1 MESSSSQS
9 FDVVVL
15 ARDFPEHCLLC
26 IGVGTCF
33 IVHVFARVFLS
44 KNERFM
50 NVHDDD
56 DDDALD
62 EFDEGEKAYKLR
74 GKSNQNKESLASG
87 RQYVSE
93 EKRFARLRTRYNI
106 VYVFATFGDWIQGA
120 YLYALYREH
129 GFSMSSIG
137 FIFIL
142 GYASSAFLGTI
153 VASMG
158 DKYGH
163 KINCVLYGFAYALV
177 CVVSSRRSD
186 VASLYFAR
194 ALGGICYS
202 LLFSSFEA
210 WAIAE
215 CDRKKIHRRNL
226 ARLFASATFFNA
238 LSAVVAG
245 IIGNAV
251 VDTFSSKNGY
261 YTGSN
266 SRTLPRLQ
274 TADEARVER
283 PLPELRIKT
292 SLFVTEADPNEFA
305 PAFDVAAGAL
315 FLSGCL
321 CASLWVNNRTT
332 TTRHNR
338 REDDD
343 DDDDYDV
350 DDKSLD
356 TSFET
361 SFEEGYDTDAN
372 SNKKQQ
378 EIINHGEFRKIR
390 KKKNDESKLTGRRGG
405 IIESFKIVAT
415 RPELL
420 SLGTMNS
427 LYEAALHVFVFIWTP
442 ALEKRK
448 DADQTVSGFVPHGVV
463 FSLFMT
469 CKMLGSMTYSI
480 MSRRKSSLFL
490 ATNSGSSSSSS
501 ASDSIAQT
509 RQSLRYVFL
518 AAAIS
523 FFWTVIF
530 KESYFVALFAFCAF
544 EFGLGVYWPAMAVL
558 RGELVPNSLRASVTS
573 VFRVPLNVL
582 VVMLLTAAGRAS
594 ERALL
599 LCCASMMTLCF
610 ILSINEG

>member
-1 MESSSSQS
+1 MPSLSSYYRGSRGTTSSEYAMLVKDASAFES
-9 FDVVVL
+9 L
-15 ARDFPEHCLLC
+15 ARDFPEHCLLVVAGGSC
-26 IGVGTCF
+26 VL
-33 IVHVFARVFLS
+33 VHVFSSVLTRQTRKREEEQKNEFLS
-44 KNERFM
+44 PVRGGGGGGGND
-50 NVHDDD
+50 VHRKTMTNTD
-56 DDDALD
+56 L
-62 EFDEGEKAYKLR
+62 
-74 GKSNQNKESLASG
+74 
-87 RQYVSE
+87 VIE

-129 GFSMSSIG
+129 GFTMQSIG
-137 FIFIL
+137 FIFVL

-153 VASMG
+153 VASLG
-158 DKYGH
+158 DRYGH
-163 KINCVLYGFAYALV
+163 KVNCVLYGFAYAFV

-186 VASLYFAR
+186 AFSLYFAR
-194 ALGGICYS
+194 VLGGICYS

-238 LSAVVAG
+238 VSAVVAG

-251 VDTFSSKNGY
+251 VDAFSRKNGY
-261 YTGSN
+261 YTGSQ

-292 SLFVTEADPNEFA
+292 SLFVTEKEPNEFA

-315 FLSGCL
+315 LLCGCL
-321 CASLWVNNRTT
+321 CASLWVNNKTKV
-332 TTRHNR
+332 N
-338 REDDD
+338 REDKENEEVVICD
-343 DDDDYDV
+343 
-350 DDKSLD
+350 
-356 TSFET
+356 ENR
-361 SFEEGYDTDAN
+361 SFEEGYEEEEN
-372 SNKKQQ
+372 
-378 EIINHGEFRKIR
+378 GEDVEEATKTPPQRILRTRTRRKRI
-390 KKKNDESKLTGRRGG
+390 GG
-405 IIESFKIVAT
+405 ILESFKIVAT

-420 SLGTMNS
+420 SLGTTNS

-448 DADQTVSGFVPHGVV
+448 DADQTISGFVPHGVV

-480 MSRRKSSLFL
+480 LSSVQRKRHH
-490 ATNSGSSSSSS
+490 TNVSGCGG
-501 ASDSIAQT
+501 DNNTSIAQT
-509 RQSLRYVFL
+509 RKSLRYVFL

-523 FFWTVIF
+523 FFWTVVF

-599 LCCASMMTLCF
+599 LCCAAMMSVCF
-610 ILSINEG
+610 ILNVNES

>member
-1 MESSSSQS
+1 MPSSSSS
-9 FDVVVL
+9 YENDAMLYVLKETPSTFETL
-15 ARDFPEHCLLC
+15 ARDFPEHCLLVVAGGSC
-26 IGVGTCF
+26 LF
-33 IVHVFARVFLS
+33 VHVFSRVLMNSRSSSGGRKREEHQSSTTKEFLS
-44 KNERFM
+44 P
-50 NVHDDD
+50 V
-56 DDDALD
+56 
-62 EFDEGEKAYKLR
+62 R
-74 GKSNQNKESLASG
+74 GGGSNDLATTI
-87 RQYVSE
+87 E
-93 EKRFARLRTRYNI
+93 EKRFSRLRTRYNI

-129 GFSMSSIG
+129 GFTMQSIG
-137 FIFIL
+137 FIFVL

-153 VASMG
+153 VASLG
-158 DKYGH
+158 DRYGH
-163 KINCVLYGFAYALV
+163 KVNCVLYGFAYAFV

-186 VASLYFAR
+186 VFSLYFAR
-194 ALGGICYS
+194 VLGGICYS

-251 VDTFSSKNGY
+251 VDTFSRKNGY
-261 YTGSN
+261 YTGSQ

-292 SLFVTEADPNEFA
+292 SLFVTEKEPNEFA

-315 FLSGCL
+315 FLCGCL
-321 CASLWVNNRTT
+321 CASLWVNNKTKV
-332 TTRHNR
+332 N
-338 REDDD
+338 REDEENDEGD
-343 DDDDYDV
+343 
-350 DDKSLD
+350 
-356 TSFET
+356 ENA
-361 SFEEGYDTDAN
+361 SFEEDGEEEDQDREDEEDAT
-372 SNKKQQ
+372 KMPPR
-378 EIINHGEFRKIR
+378 GRTLRKTRR
-390 KKKNDESKLTGRRGG
+390 KRRGG
-405 IIESFKIVAT
+405 ILESFKIVAT

-420 SLGTMNS
+420 SLGTTNS

-480 MSRRKSSLFL
+480 LSSVQRKRPYV
-490 ATNSGSSSSSS
+490 NVSGSGDNSNNT
-501 ASDSIAQT
+501 SIAQT
-509 RQSLRYVFL
+509 RKSLRYVFL

-523 FFWTVIF
+523 FFWTVVF

-558 RGELVPNSLRASVTS
+558 RGELVPNNLRASVTS

-599 LCCASMMTLCF
+599 LCCAAMMSFCF
-610 ILSINEG
+610 ILSVNEG

>member
-1 MESSSSQS
+1 MPSSSSS
-9 FDVVVL
+9 YENDAMLYVLKETPSTFETL
-15 ARDFPEHCLLC
+15 ARDFPEHCLLVVAGGSC
-26 IGVGTCF
+26 LF
-33 IVHVFARVFLS
+33 VHVFSRVLMNSRSSSGGRKREEHQSSTTKEFLS
-44 KNERFM
+44 P
-50 NVHDDD
+50 V
-56 DDDALD
+56 
-62 EFDEGEKAYKLR
+62 R
-74 GKSNQNKESLASG
+74 GGGSNDLATTI
-87 RQYVSE
+87 E
-93 EKRFARLRTRYNI
+93 EKRFSRLRTRYNI

-129 GFSMSSIG
+129 GFTMQSIG
-137 FIFIL
+137 FIFVL

-153 VASMG
+153 VASLG
-158 DKYGH
+158 DRYGH
-163 KINCVLYGFAYALV
+163 KVNCVLYGFAYAFV

-186 VASLYFAR
+186 VFSLYFAR
-194 ALGGICYS
+194 VLGGICYS

-251 VDTFSSKNGY
+251 VDTFSRKNGY
-261 YTGSN
+261 YTGSQ

-292 SLFVTEADPNEFA
+292 SLFVTEKEPNEFA

-315 FLSGCL
+315 FLCGCL
-321 CASLWVNNRTT
+321 CASLWVNNKTKV
-332 TTRHNR
+332 N
-338 REDDD
+338 REDEENDEGD
-343 DDDDYDV
+343 
-350 DDKSLD
+350 
-356 TSFET
+356 ENA
-361 SFEEGYDTDAN
+361 SFEECGDEEDQDREDEEDAT
-372 SNKKQQ
+372 KMPPR
-378 EIINHGEFRKIR
+378 GRTLRKTRR
-390 KKKNDESKLTGRRGG
+390 KRRGG
-405 IIESFKIVAT
+405 ILESFKIVAT

-420 SLGTMNS
+420 SLGTTNS

-480 MSRRKSSLFL
+480 LSSVQRKRHH
-490 ATNSGSSSSSS
+490 TNVSGCGG
-501 ASDSIAQT
+501 DNNTSIAQT
-509 RQSLRYVFL
+509 RKSLRYVFL

-523 FFWTVIF
+523 FFWTVVF

-599 LCCASMMTLCF
+599 LCCAAMMSVCF
-610 ILSINEG
+610 ILNVNEG

>member
-1 MESSSSQS
+1 MLVKDASAFES
-9 FDVVVL
+9 L
-15 ARDFPEHCLLC
+15 ARDFPEHCLLVVAGGSC
-26 IGVGTCF
+26 VL
-33 IVHVFARVFLS
+33 VHVFSSVLTRQTRKREEEQMNEFLS
-44 KNERFM
+44 PVRGGGGGGGN
-50 NVHDDD
+50 DDHRKTMTNTD
-56 DDDALD
+56 L
-62 EFDEGEKAYKLR
+62 
-74 GKSNQNKESLASG
+74 
-87 RQYVSE
+87 VIE

-129 GFSMSSIG
+129 GFTMQSIG
-137 FIFIL
+137 FIFVL

-153 VASMG
+153 VASLG
-158 DKYGH
+158 DRYGH
-163 KINCVLYGFAYALV
+163 KVNCVLYGFAYAFV

-186 VASLYFAR
+186 AFSLYFAR
-194 ALGGICYS
+194 VLGGICYS

-238 LSAVVAG
+238 VSAVVAG

-251 VDTFSSKNGY
+251 VDAFSRKNGY
-261 YTGSN
+261 YTGSQ

-292 SLFVTEADPNEFA
+292 SLFVTEKEPNEFA

-315 FLSGCL
+315 LLCGCL
-321 CASLWVNNRTT
+321 CASLWVNNKTKV
-332 TTRHNR
+332 N
-338 REDDD
+338 REDEENEEVVICDENR
-343 DDDDYDV
+343 
-350 DDKSLD
+350 S
-356 TSFET
+356 S
-361 SFEEGYDTDAN
+361 EEGH
-372 SNKKQQ
+372 
-378 EIINHGEFRKIR
+378 EEGEDGEDVEEATKTPPQRILRTRTRRKRI
-390 KKKNDESKLTGRRGG
+390 GG
-405 IIESFKIVAT
+405 ILESFKIVAT

-420 SLGTMNS
+420 SLGTTNS

-448 DADQTVSGFVPHGVV
+448 DADQTISGFVPHGVV

-480 MSRRKSSLFL
+480 LSSVQRKRHH
-490 ATNSGSSSSSS
+490 TNVNGCGG
-501 ASDSIAQT
+501 DNNNTSIAQT
-509 RQSLRYVFL
+509 RKSLRYVFL

-523 FFWTVIF
+523 FFWTVVF

-599 LCCASMMTLCF
+599 LCCAAMMSVCF
-610 ILSINEG
+610 ILNVNEG

>member
-1 MESSSSQS
+1 MLVKDASAFES
-9 FDVVVL
+9 L
-15 ARDFPEHCLLC
+15 ARDFPEHCLLVVAGGSC
-26 IGVGTCF
+26 VL
-33 IVHVFARVFLS
+33 VHVFSSVLTRQTRKREEEQMNEFLS
-44 KNERFM
+44 PVRGGGGGGGGGGN
-50 NVHDDD
+50 DDHRKTMTNTD
-56 DDDALD
+56 L
-62 EFDEGEKAYKLR
+62 
-74 GKSNQNKESLASG
+74 
-87 RQYVSE
+87 VIE

-129 GFSMSSIG
+129 GFTMQSIG
-137 FIFIL
+137 FIFVL

-153 VASMG
+153 VASLG
-158 DKYGH
+158 DRYGH
-163 KINCVLYGFAYALV
+163 KVNCVLYGFAYAFV

-186 VASLYFAR
+186 AFSLYFAR
-194 ALGGICYS
+194 VLGGICYS

-238 LSAVVAG
+238 VSAVVAG

-251 VDTFSSKNGY
+251 VDAFSRKNGY
-261 YTGSN
+261 YTGSQ

-292 SLFVTEADPNEFA
+292 SLFVTEKEPNEFA

-315 FLSGCL
+315 LLCGCL
-321 CASLWVNNRTT
+321 CASLWVNNKTKV
-332 TTRHNR
+332 N
-338 REDDD
+338 REDEENEEVVICDENR
-343 DDDDYDV
+343 
-350 DDKSLD
+350 S
-356 TSFET
+356 S
-361 SFEEGYDTDAN
+361 EEGHEEGGD
-372 SNKKQQ
+372 
-378 EIINHGEFRKIR
+378 GEDVEEVTKTPPQRILRTRTRRKRI
-390 KKKNDESKLTGRRGG
+390 GG
-405 IIESFKIVAT
+405 ILESFKIVAT

-420 SLGTMNS
+420 SLGTTNS

-448 DADQTVSGFVPHGVV
+448 DADQTISGFVPHGVV

-480 MSRRKSSLFL
+480 LSSVQRKRHH
-490 ATNSGSSSSSS
+490 TNVNGCGG
-501 ASDSIAQT
+501 DNNNTSIAQT
-509 RQSLRYVFL
+509 RKSLRYVFL

-523 FFWTVIF
+523 FFWTVVF

-599 LCCASMMTLCF
+599 LCCAAMMSVCF
-610 ILSINEG
+610 ILNVNEG

>member
-1 MESSSSQS
+1 MTNT
-9 FDVVVL
+9 DLV
-15 ARDFPEHCLLC
+15 
-26 IGVGTCF
+26 I
-33 IVHVFARVFLS
+33 
-44 KNERFM
+44 
-50 NVHDDD
+50 
-56 DDDALD
+56 
-62 EFDEGEKAYKLR
+62 
-74 GKSNQNKESLASG
+74 
-87 RQYVSE
+87 E

-129 GFSMSSIG
+129 GFTMQSIG
-137 FIFIL
+137 FIFVL

-153 VASMG
+153 VASLG
-158 DKYGH
+158 DRYGH
-163 KINCVLYGFAYALV
+163 KVNCVLYGFAYAFV

-186 VASLYFAR
+186 AFSLYFAR
-194 ALGGICYS
+194 VLGGICYS

-238 LSAVVAG
+238 VSAVVAG

-251 VDTFSSKNGY
+251 VDAFSRKNGY
-261 YTGSN
+261 YTGSQ

-292 SLFVTEADPNEFA
+292 SLFVTEKEPNEFA

-315 FLSGCL
+315 LLCGCL
-321 CASLWVNNRTT
+321 CASLWVNNKTKV
-332 TTRHNR
+332 N
-338 REDDD
+338 REDEENEEVVICDENR
-343 DDDDYDV
+343 
-350 DDKSLD
+350 S
-356 TSFET
+356 S
-361 SFEEGYDTDAN
+361 EEGH
-372 SNKKQQ
+372 
-378 EIINHGEFRKIR
+378 EEGEDGEDVEEATKTPPQRTLRTRTRRKRI
-390 KKKNDESKLTGRRGG
+390 GG
-405 IIESFKIVAT
+405 ILESFKIVAT

-420 SLGTMNS
+420 SLGTTNS

-448 DADQTVSGFVPHGVV
+448 DADQTISGFVPHGVV

-480 MSRRKSSLFL
+480 LSSVQRKRHH
-490 ATNSGSSSSSS
+490 TNVNGCGG
-501 ASDSIAQT
+501 DNNNTSIAQT
-509 RQSLRYVFL
+509 RKSLRYVFL

-523 FFWTVIF
+523 FFWTVVF

-599 LCCASMMTLCF
+599 LCCAAMMSVCF
-610 ILSINEG
+610 ILNVNEG

>member
-1 MESSSSQS
+1 MLVKDASAFES
-9 FDVVVL
+9 L
-15 ARDFPEHCLLC
+15 ARDFPEHCLLVVAGGSC
-26 IGVGTCF
+26 VL
-33 IVHVFARVFLS
+33 VHVFSSVLTRQTRKREEEQKNEFLS
-44 KNERFM
+44 PVRGGGGGGGGGGGN
-50 NVHDDD
+50 DDHRKTMTNTD
-56 DDDALD
+56 L
-62 EFDEGEKAYKLR
+62 
-74 GKSNQNKESLASG
+74 
-87 RQYVSE
+87 VIE

-129 GFSMSSIG
+129 GFTMQSIG
-137 FIFIL
+137 FIFVL

-153 VASMG
+153 VASLG
-158 DKYGH
+158 DRYGH
-163 KINCVLYGFAYALV
+163 KVNCVLYGFAYAFV

-186 VASLYFAR
+186 AFSLYFAR
-194 ALGGICYS
+194 VLGGICYS

-238 LSAVVAG
+238 VSAVVAG

-251 VDTFSSKNGY
+251 VDAFSRKNGY
-261 YTGSN
+261 YTGSQ

-292 SLFVTEADPNEFA
+292 SLFVTEKEPNEFA

-315 FLSGCL
+315 LLCGCL
-321 CASLWVNNRTT
+321 CASLWVNNKTKV
-332 TTRHNR
+332 N
-338 REDDD
+338 REDEENEEVVICDENR
-343 DDDDYDV
+343 
-350 DDKSLD
+350 S
-356 TSFET
+356 S
-361 SFEEGYDTDAN
+361 EEGH
-372 SNKKQQ
+372 
-378 EIINHGEFRKIR
+378 EEGEDGEDVEEATKTPPQRTLRTRTRRKRI
-390 KKKNDESKLTGRRGG
+390 GG
-405 IIESFKIVAT
+405 ILESFKIVAT

-420 SLGTMNS
+420 SLGTTNS

-448 DADQTVSGFVPHGVV
+448 DADQTISGFVPHGVV

-480 MSRRKSSLFL
+480 LSSVQRKRHH
-490 ATNSGSSSSSS
+490 TNVNGCGG
-501 ASDSIAQT
+501 DNNNTSIAQT
-509 RQSLRYVFL
+509 RKSLRYVFL

-523 FFWTVIF
+523 FFWTVVF

-599 LCCASMMTLCF
+599 LCCAAMMSVCF
-610 ILSINEG
+610 ILNVNEG

>member
-1 MESSSSQS
+1 MPSSSSS
-9 FDVVVL
+9 SYENDAMLHVLKETPSTFETL
-15 ARDFPEHCLLC
+15 ARDFPEHCLLVVAGGSC
-26 IGVGTCF
+26 LF
-33 IVHVFARVFLS
+33 VHVFSRVLMNSRSSSGGRKREEHQSSTTKEFLS
-44 KNERFM
+44 P
-50 NVHDDD
+50 V
-56 DDDALD
+56 
-62 EFDEGEKAYKLR
+62 R
-74 GKSNQNKESLASG
+74 GGGSNDLATTI
-87 RQYVSE
+87 E
-93 EKRFARLRTRYNI
+93 EKRFSRLRTRYNI

-120 YLYALYREH
+120 YLYALYREP
-129 GFSMSSIG
+129 GFTMQSIG
-137 FIFIL
+137 FIFVL

-153 VASMG
+153 VASLG
-158 DKYGH
+158 DRYGH
-163 KINCVLYGFAYALV
+163 KVNCVLYGFAYAFV

-186 VASLYFAR
+186 VFSLYFAR
-194 ALGGICYS
+194 VLGGICYS

-251 VDTFSSKNGY
+251 VDTFSRKNGY
-261 YTGSN
+261 YTGSQ

-292 SLFVTEADPNEFA
+292 SLFVTEKEPNEFA

-315 FLSGCL
+315 FLCGCL
-321 CASLWVNNRTT
+321 CASLWVNNKTKV
-332 TTRHNR
+332 N
-338 REDDD
+338 REDEENDEGD
-343 DDDDYDV
+343 
-350 DDKSLD
+350 
-356 TSFET
+356 ENA
-361 SFEEGYDTDAN
+361 SFEEDEDEEDEDREDEEDAT
-372 SNKKQQ
+372 K
-378 EIINHGEFRKIR
+378 IPPRRRTLRKTRR
-390 KKKNDESKLTGRRGG
+390 KRRGG
-405 IIESFKIVAT
+405 ILESFKIVAT

-420 SLGTMNS
+420 SLGTTNS

-480 MSRRKSSLFL
+480 LSSVQRKRPYVNVSVSGD
-490 ATNSGSSSSSS
+490 NSNNT
-501 ASDSIAQT
+501 SIAQT
-509 RQSLRYVFL
+509 RKSLRYVFL

-523 FFWTVIF
+523 FFWTVVF

-558 RGELVPNSLRASVTS
+558 RGELVPNNLRASVTS

-599 LCCASMMTLCF
+599 LCCAAMMSFCF
-610 ILSINEG
+610 ILSVNEG

>member
-1 MESSSSQS
+1 MPSSSSS
-9 FDVVVL
+9 YENDAMLYVLKETPSTFETL
-15 ARDFPEHCLLC
+15 ARDFPEHCLLVVAGGSC
-26 IGVGTCF
+26 LF
-33 IVHVFARVFLS
+33 VHVFSRVLMNSRSSSGGRKREEHQSSTTKEFLS
-44 KNERFM
+44 P
-50 NVHDDD
+50 V
-56 DDDALD
+56 
-62 EFDEGEKAYKLR
+62 R
-74 GKSNQNKESLASG
+74 GGGSNDLATTI
-87 RQYVSE
+87 E
-93 EKRFARLRTRYNI
+93 EKRFSRLRTRYNI

-129 GFSMSSIG
+129 GFTMQSIG
-137 FIFIL
+137 FIFVL

-153 VASMG
+153 VASLG
-158 DKYGH
+158 DRYGH
-163 KINCVLYGFAYALV
+163 KVNCVLYGFAYAFV

-186 VASLYFAR
+186 VFSLYFAR
-194 ALGGICYS
+194 VLGGICYS

-251 VDTFSSKNGY
+251 VDTFSRKNGY
-261 YTGSN
+261 YTGSQ

-292 SLFVTEADPNEFA
+292 SLFVTEKEPNEFA

-315 FLSGCL
+315 FLCGCL
-321 CASLWVNNRTT
+321 CASLWVNNKTKV
-332 TTRHNR
+332 N
-338 REDDD
+338 REDEENDEGD
-343 DDDDYDV
+343 
-350 DDKSLD
+350 
-356 TSFET
+356 ENA
-361 SFEEGYDTDAN
+361 SFEEGGDEEDQDREDEEDAT
-372 SNKKQQ
+372 KMPPR
-378 EIINHGEFRKIR
+378 GRTLRKTRR
-390 KKKNDESKLTGRRGG
+390 KRRGG
-405 IIESFKIVAT
+405 ILESFKIVAT

-420 SLGTMNS
+420 SLGTTNS

-480 MSRRKSSLFL
+480 LSSVQRKRPYV
-490 ATNSGSSSSSS
+490 NVSGSGDNSNNT
-501 ASDSIAQT
+501 SIAQT
-509 RQSLRYVFL
+509 RKSLRYVFL

-523 FFWTVIF
+523 FFWTVVF

-558 RGELVPNSLRASVTS
+558 RGELVPNNLRASVTS

-599 LCCASMMTLCF
+599 LCCAAMMSFCF
-610 ILSINEG
+610 ILSVNEG

>member
-1 MESSSSQS
+1 MLVKDASAFES
-9 FDVVVL
+9 L
-15 ARDFPEHCLLC
+15 ARDFPEHCLLVVAGGSC
-26 IGVGTCF
+26 VL
-33 IVHVFARVFLS
+33 VHVFSSVLTRQTRKREEEQMNEFLS
-44 KNERFM
+44 PVRGGGGGGGGN
-50 NVHDDD
+50 DDHRKTMTNTD
-56 DDDALD
+56 L
-62 EFDEGEKAYKLR
+62 
-74 GKSNQNKESLASG
+74 
-87 RQYVSE
+87 VIE

-129 GFSMSSIG
+129 GFTMQSIG
-137 FIFIL
+137 FIFVL

-153 VASMG
+153 VASLG
-158 DKYGH
+158 DRYGH
-163 KINCVLYGFAYALV
+163 KVNCVLYGFAYAFV

-186 VASLYFAR
+186 AFSLYFAR
-194 ALGGICYS
+194 VLGGICYS

-238 LSAVVAG
+238 VSAVVAG

-251 VDTFSSKNGY
+251 VDAFSRKNGY
-261 YTGSN
+261 YTGSQ

-292 SLFVTEADPNEFA
+292 SLFVTEKEPNEFA

-315 FLSGCL
+315 LLCGCL
-321 CASLWVNNRTT
+321 CASLWVNNKTKV
-332 TTRHNR
+332 N
-338 REDDD
+338 REDEENEEVVICDENR
-343 DDDDYDV
+343 
-350 DDKSLD
+350 S
-356 TSFET
+356 S
-361 SFEEGYDTDAN
+361 EEGH
-372 SNKKQQ
+372 
-378 EIINHGEFRKIR
+378 EEGEDGEDVEEATKTPPQRILRTRTRRKRI
-390 KKKNDESKLTGRRGG
+390 GG
-405 IIESFKIVAT
+405 ILESFKIVAT

-420 SLGTMNS
+420 SLGTTNS

-448 DADQTVSGFVPHGVV
+448 DADQTISGFVPHGVV

-480 MSRRKSSLFL
+480 LSSVQRKRHH
-490 ATNSGSSSSSS
+490 TNVNGCGG
-501 ASDSIAQT
+501 DNNNTSIAQT
-509 RQSLRYVFL
+509 RKSLRYVFL

-523 FFWTVIF
+523 FFWTVVF

-599 LCCASMMTLCF
+599 LCCAAMMSVCF
-610 ILSINEG
+610 ILNVNEG

>member
-1 MESSSSQS
+1 MLVKDASAFES
-9 FDVVVL
+9 L
-15 ARDFPEHCLLC
+15 ARDFPEHCLLVVAGGSC
-26 IGVGTCF
+26 VL
-33 IVHVFARVFLS
+33 VHVFSSALTRQTRKREEEQKNEFLS
-44 KNERFM
+44 PVRGGGGGGGGN
-50 NVHDDD
+50 DDHRKTMTNTD
-56 DDDALD
+56 L
-62 EFDEGEKAYKLR
+62 
-74 GKSNQNKESLASG
+74 
-87 RQYVSE
+87 VIE

-129 GFSMSSIG
+129 GFTMQSIG
-137 FIFIL
+137 FIFVL

-153 VASMG
+153 VASLG
-158 DKYGH
+158 DRYGH
-163 KINCVLYGFAYALV
+163 KVNCVLYGFAYAFV

-186 VASLYFAR
+186 AFSLYFAR
-194 ALGGICYS
+194 VLGGICYS

-238 LSAVVAG
+238 VSAVVAG

-251 VDTFSSKNGY
+251 VDAFSRKNGY
-261 YTGSN
+261 YTGSQ

-292 SLFVTEADPNEFA
+292 SLFVTEKEPNEFA

-315 FLSGCL
+315 LLCGCL
-321 CASLWVNNRTT
+321 CASLWVNNKTKV
-332 TTRHNR
+332 N
-338 REDDD
+338 REDEENEEVVICDENR
-343 DDDDYDV
+343 
-350 DDKSLD
+350 S
-356 TSFET
+356 S
-361 SFEEGYDTDAN
+361 EEGH
-372 SNKKQQ
+372 
-378 EIINHGEFRKIR
+378 EEGEDGEDVEEATKTPPQRTLRTRTRRKRI
-390 KKKNDESKLTGRRGG
+390 GG
-405 IIESFKIVAT
+405 ILESFKIVAT

-420 SLGTMNS
+420 SLGTTNS

-448 DADQTVSGFVPHGVV
+448 DADQTISGFVPHGVV

-480 MSRRKSSLFL
+480 LSSVQRKRHH
-490 ATNSGSSSSSS
+490 TNVNGCGG
-501 ASDSIAQT
+501 DNNNTSIAQT
-509 RQSLRYVFL
+509 RKSLRYVFL

-523 FFWTVIF
+523 FFWTVVF

-599 LCCASMMTLCF
+599 LCCAAMMSVCF
-610 ILSINEG
+610 ILNVNEG

>member
-1 MESSSSQS
+1 MPSSSSS
-9 FDVVVL
+9 SYENDAMLYVLKETPSTFETL
-15 ARDFPEHCLLC
+15 ARDFPEHCLLVVAGGSC
-26 IGVGTCF
+26 LF
-33 IVHVFARVFLS
+33 VHVFSRVLMNSRSSSGGRKREEHQSTTKEFLS
-44 KNERFM
+44 P
-50 NVHDDD
+50 V
-56 DDDALD
+56 
-62 EFDEGEKAYKLR
+62 R
-74 GKSNQNKESLASG
+74 GGGSNDLATTI
-87 RQYVSE
+87 E
-93 EKRFARLRTRYNI
+93 EKRFSRLRTRYNI

-129 GFSMSSIG
+129 GFTMQSIG
-137 FIFIL
+137 FIFVL

-153 VASMG
+153 VASLG
-158 DKYGH
+158 DRYGH
-163 KINCVLYGFAYALV
+163 KVNCVLYGFAYAFV

-186 VASLYFAR
+186 VFSLYFAR
-194 ALGGICYS
+194 VLGGICYS

-251 VDTFSSKNGY
+251 VDTFSRKNGY
-261 YTGSN
+261 YTGSQ

-292 SLFVTEADPNEFA
+292 SLFVTEKEPNEFA

-315 FLSGCL
+315 FLCGCL
-321 CASLWVNNRTT
+321 CASLWVNNKTKV
-332 TTRHNR
+332 N
-338 REDDD
+338 REDEENDEGD
-343 DDDDYDV
+343 
-350 DDKSLD
+350 
-356 TSFET
+356 ENA
-361 SFEEGYDTDAN
+361 SFEEDGDEEDEDREDEEDAT
-372 SNKKQQ
+372 K
-378 EIINHGEFRKIR
+378 IPPRGRTLRKTRR
-390 KKKNDESKLTGRRGG
+390 KRRGG
-405 IIESFKIVAT
+405 ILESFKIVAT

-420 SLGTMNS
+420 SLGTTNS

-480 MSRRKSSLFL
+480 LSSVQRKRPYVNVSVSGD
-490 ATNSGSSSSSS
+490 NSNNT
-501 ASDSIAQT
+501 SIAQT
-509 RQSLRYVFL
+509 RKSLRYVFL

-523 FFWTVIF
+523 FFWTVVF

-558 RGELVPNSLRASVTS
+558 RGELVPNNLRASVTS

-599 LCCASMMTLCF
+599 LCCAAMMSFCF
-610 ILSINEG
+610 ILSVNEG

>member
-1 MESSSSQS
+1 MLVKDASAFES
-9 FDVVVL
+9 L
-15 ARDFPEHCLLC
+15 ARDFPEHCLLVVAGGSC
-26 IGVGTCF
+26 VL
-33 IVHVFARVFLS
+33 VHVFSSVLTRQTRKREEEQKNEFLS
-44 KNERFM
+44 PVRGGGGGGGGGGGN
-50 NVHDDD
+50 DDHRKTMTNTD
-56 DDDALD
+56 L
-62 EFDEGEKAYKLR
+62 
-74 GKSNQNKESLASG
+74 
-87 RQYVSE
+87 VIE

-129 GFSMSSIG
+129 GFTMQSIG
-137 FIFIL
+137 FIFVL

-153 VASMG
+153 VASLG
-158 DKYGH
+158 DRYGH
-163 KINCVLYGFAYALV
+163 KVNCVLYGFAYAFV

-186 VASLYFAR
+186 AFSLYFAR
-194 ALGGICYS
+194 VLGGICYS

-238 LSAVVAG
+238 VSAVVAG

-251 VDTFSSKNGY
+251 VDAFSRKNGY
-261 YTGSN
+261 YTGSQ

-292 SLFVTEADPNEFA
+292 SLFVTEKEPNEFA

-315 FLSGCL
+315 LLCGCL
-321 CASLWVNNRTT
+321 CTSLWVNNKTKV
-332 TTRHNR
+332 N
-338 REDDD
+338 REDEENEEVVICDENR
-343 DDDDYDV
+343 
-350 DDKSLD
+350 S
-356 TSFET
+356 S
-361 SFEEGYDTDAN
+361 EEGH
-372 SNKKQQ
+372 
-378 EIINHGEFRKIR
+378 EEGEDGEDVEEATKTPPQRTLRTRTRRKRI
-390 KKKNDESKLTGRRGG
+390 GG
-405 IIESFKIVAT
+405 ILESFKIVAT

-420 SLGTMNS
+420 SLGTTNS

-448 DADQTVSGFVPHGVV
+448 DADQTISGFVPHGVV

-480 MSRRKSSLFL
+480 LSSVQRKRHH
-490 ATNSGSSSSSS
+490 TNVNGCSG
-501 ASDSIAQT
+501 DNNNTSIAQT
-509 RQSLRYVFL
+509 RKSLRYVFL

-523 FFWTVIF
+523 FFWTVVF

-544 EFGLGVYWPAMAVL
+544 EFGFGVYWPAMAVL

-599 LCCASMMTLCF
+599 LCCAAMMSVCF
-610 ILSINEG
+610 ILNVNEG

>member
-1 MESSSSQS
+1 MPSSSSS
-9 FDVVVL
+9 YENDAMLYVLKETPSTFETL
-15 ARDFPEHCLLC
+15 ARDFPEHCLLVVAGGSC
-26 IGVGTCF
+26 LF
-33 IVHVFARVFLS
+33 VHVFSRVLMNSRSSSGGRKREEHQSTTKEFLS
-44 KNERFM
+44 P
-50 NVHDDD
+50 V
-56 DDDALD
+56 
-62 EFDEGEKAYKLR
+62 R
-74 GKSNQNKESLASG
+74 GGGSNDLATTI
-87 RQYVSE
+87 E
-93 EKRFARLRTRYNI
+93 EKRFSRLRTRYNI

-129 GFSMSSIG
+129 GFTMQSIG
-137 FIFIL
+137 FIFVL

-153 VASMG
+153 VASLG
-158 DKYGH
+158 DRYGH
-163 KINCVLYGFAYALV
+163 KVNCVLYGFAYAFV

-186 VASLYFAR
+186 VFSLYFAR
-194 ALGGICYS
+194 VLGGICYS

-251 VDTFSSKNGY
+251 VDTFSRKNGY
-261 YTGSN
+261 YTGSQ

-292 SLFVTEADPNEFA
+292 SLFVTEKEPNEFA

-315 FLSGCL
+315 FLCGCL
-321 CASLWVNNRTT
+321 CASLWVNNKTKV
-332 TTRHNR
+332 N
-338 REDDD
+338 REDEENDEGD
-343 DDDDYDV
+343 
-350 DDKSLD
+350 
-356 TSFET
+356 ENA
-361 SFEEGYDTDAN
+361 SFEEDGDEEDEDRENEEDAT
-372 SNKKQQ
+372 KMPLR
-378 EIINHGEFRKIR
+378 GRTLRKTRR
-390 KKKNDESKLTGRRGG
+390 KRRGG
-405 IIESFKIVAT
+405 ILESFKIVAT

-420 SLGTMNS
+420 SLGTTNS

-480 MSRRKSSLFL
+480 LSSVQRKRPYV
-490 ATNSGSSSSSS
+490 NVSGSGDNSNNT
-501 ASDSIAQT
+501 SIAQT
-509 RQSLRYVFL
+509 RKSLRYVFL

-523 FFWTVIF
+523 FFWTVVF

-558 RGELVPNSLRASVTS
+558 RGELVPNNLRASVTS

-599 LCCASMMTLCF
+599 LCCAAMMSFCF
-610 ILSINEG
+610 ILSVNEG

>member
-1 MESSSSQS
+1 MPLSSSSS
-9 FDVVVL
+9 SYENDAMLHVLKETPSTFETL
-15 ARDFPEHCLLC
+15 ARNFPEHCLLVVAGGSC
-26 IGVGTCF
+26 LF
-33 IVHVFARVFLS
+33 VHAFSRVLMNSRSSSGGRKREEHQSTTKEFLS
-44 KNERFM
+44 P
-50 NVHDDD
+50 V
-56 DDDALD
+56 
-62 EFDEGEKAYKLR
+62 R
-74 GKSNQNKESLASG
+74 GGGSNDLATTI
-87 RQYVSE
+87 E
-93 EKRFARLRTRYNI
+93 EKRFSRLRTRYNI

-129 GFSMSSIG
+129 GFTMQSIG
-137 FIFIL
+137 FIFVL

-153 VASMG
+153 VASLG
-158 DKYGH
+158 DRYGH
-163 KINCVLYGFAYALV
+163 KVNCVLYGFAYAFV

-186 VASLYFAR
+186 VFSLYFAR
-194 ALGGICYS
+194 VLGGICYS

-251 VDTFSSKNGY
+251 VDTFSRKNGY
-261 YTGSN
+261 YTGSQ

-292 SLFVTEADPNEFA
+292 SLFVTEKEPNEFA

-315 FLSGCL
+315 FLCGCL
-321 CASLWVNNRTT
+321 CASLWVNNKTKV
-332 TTRHNR
+332 N
-338 REDDD
+338 REDEENDEGD
-343 DDDDYDV
+343 
-350 DDKSLD
+350 
-356 TSFET
+356 ENA
-361 SFEEGYDTDAN
+361 SFEEDGDEEDEDREDEEDAT
-372 SNKKQQ
+372 KMPPR
-378 EIINHGEFRKIR
+378 GRTLRKTRR
-390 KKKNDESKLTGRRGG
+390 KRRGG
-405 IIESFKIVAT
+405 ILESFKIVAT

-420 SLGTMNS
+420 SLGTTNS

-480 MSRRKSSLFL
+480 LSSVQRKRL
-490 ATNSGSSSSSS
+490 NVSGSGDNSNNT
-501 ASDSIAQT
+501 SIAQT
-509 RQSLRYVFL
+509 RKSLRYVFL

-523 FFWTVIF
+523 FFWTVVF

-558 RGELVPNSLRASVTS
+558 RGELVPNNLRASVTS

-599 LCCASMMTLCF
+599 LCCAAMMSFCF
-610 ILSINEG
+610 ILSVNEG

>member
-1 MESSSSQS
+1 VPSSSSS
-9 FDVVVL
+9 SYENDAMLYVLKETPSTFETL
-15 ARDFPEHCLLC
+15 ARDFPEHCLLVVAGGSC
-26 IGVGTCF
+26 LF
-33 IVHVFARVFLS
+33 VHVFSRVLMNSRSSSGGRKREEHQSSTTKEFLS
-44 KNERFM
+44 P
-50 NVHDDD
+50 V
-56 DDDALD
+56 
-62 EFDEGEKAYKLR
+62 R
-74 GKSNQNKESLASG
+74 GGGSNDLATTI
-87 RQYVSE
+87 E
-93 EKRFARLRTRYNI
+93 EKRFSRLRTRYNI

-129 GFSMSSIG
+129 GFTMQSIG
-137 FIFIL
+137 FIFVL

-153 VASMG
+153 VASLG
-158 DKYGH
+158 DRYGH
-163 KINCVLYGFAYALV
+163 KVNCVLYGFAYAFV

-186 VASLYFAR
+186 VFSLYFAR
-194 ALGGICYS
+194 VLGGICYS

-251 VDTFSSKNGY
+251 VDTFSRKNGY
-261 YTGSN
+261 YTGSQ
-266 SRTLPRLQ
+266 SRTWPRLQ

-292 SLFVTEADPNEFA
+292 SLFVTEKEPNEFA

-315 FLSGCL
+315 FLCGCL
-321 CASLWVNNRTT
+321 CASLWVNNKTKV
-332 TTRHNR
+332 N
-338 REDDD
+338 REDEENDEGD
-343 DDDDYDV
+343 
-350 DDKSLD
+350 
-356 TSFET
+356 ENA
-361 SFEEGYDTDAN
+361 SFEEDGEEEDQDREDEEDAT
-372 SNKKQQ
+372 KMPPR
-378 EIINHGEFRKIR
+378 GRTLRKTRR
-390 KKKNDESKLTGRRGG
+390 KRRGG
-405 IIESFKIVAT
+405 ILESFKIVAT

-420 SLGTMNS
+420 SLGTTNS

-480 MSRRKSSLFL
+480 LSSVQRKRPYV
-490 ATNSGSSSSSS
+490 SGSGDNSNNT
-501 ASDSIAQT
+501 SIAQT
-509 RQSLRYVFL
+509 RKSLRYVFL

-523 FFWTVIF
+523 FFWTVVF

-558 RGELVPNSLRASVTS
+558 RGELVPNNLRASVTS

-599 LCCASMMTLCF
+599 LCCAAMMSFCF
-610 ILSINEG
+610 ILSVNEG

>member
-1 MESSSSQS
+1 MPSSSSS
-9 FDVVVL
+9 SYENDAMLHVLKETPSTFETL
-15 ARDFPEHCLLC
+15 ARDFPEHCLLVVAGGSC
-26 IGVGTCF
+26 LF
-33 IVHVFARVFLS
+33 VHVFSRVLMNSRSSSGGRKREEHQSTPKEFLS
-44 KNERFM
+44 P
-50 NVHDDD
+50 V
-56 DDDALD
+56 
-62 EFDEGEKAYKLR
+62 R
-74 GKSNQNKESLASG
+74 GGGSNDLATTI
-87 RQYVSE
+87 E
-93 EKRFARLRTRYNI
+93 EKRFSRLRTRYNI

-129 GFSMSSIG
+129 GFTMQSIG
-137 FIFIL
+137 FIFVL

-153 VASMG
+153 VASLG
-158 DKYGH
+158 DRYGH
-163 KINCVLYGFAYALV
+163 KVNCVLYGFAYAFV

-186 VASLYFAR
+186 VFSLYFAR
-194 ALGGICYS
+194 VLGGICYS

-251 VDTFSSKNGY
+251 VDTFSRKNGY
-261 YTGSN
+261 YTGSQ

-292 SLFVTEADPNEFA
+292 SLFVTEKEPNEFA

-315 FLSGCL
+315 FLCGCL
-321 CASLWVNNRTT
+321 CASLWVNNKTKV
-332 TTRHNR
+332 N
-338 REDDD
+338 REDEENDEGD
-343 DDDDYDV
+343 
-350 DDKSLD
+350 
-356 TSFET
+356 ENA
-361 SFEEGYDTDAN
+361 SFEEDGDEEDEDREDEEDAT
-372 SNKKQQ
+372 KMPPR
-378 EIINHGEFRKIR
+378 GRTLRKTRR
-390 KKKNDESKLTGRRGG
+390 KRRGG
-405 IIESFKIVAT
+405 ILESFKIVAT

-420 SLGTMNS
+420 SLGTTNS

-480 MSRRKSSLFL
+480 LSSVQRKRPYVNISVSGD
-490 ATNSGSSSSSS
+490 NSNNT
-501 ASDSIAQT
+501 SIAQT
-509 RQSLRYVFL
+509 RKSLRYVFL

-523 FFWTVIF
+523 FFWTVVF

-558 RGELVPNSLRASVTS
+558 RGELVPNNLRASVTS

-599 LCCASMMTLCF
+599 LCCAAMMSFCF
-610 ILSINEG
+610 ILSVNEG

>member
-1 MESSSSQS
+1 MPSLSSYYRGSRGTTSSEDAILVKDASTFES
-9 FDVVVL
+9 L
-15 ARDFPEHCLLC
+15 ARDFPEHCLLVVAGGSC
-26 IGVGTCF
+26 LL
-33 IVHVFARVFLS
+33 VHVFSSVLTRQTRKREEEQ
-44 KNERFM
+44 KNGFFSPIRGGGGGG
-50 NVHDDD
+50 NDDHRKTMTNTD
-56 DDDALD
+56 L
-62 EFDEGEKAYKLR
+62 
-74 GKSNQNKESLASG
+74 
-87 RQYVSE
+87 VIE

-129 GFSMSSIG
+129 GFTMQSIG
-137 FIFIL
+137 FIFVL

-153 VASMG
+153 VASLG
-158 DKYGH
+158 DRYGH
-163 KINCVLYGFAYALV
+163 KVNCVLYGFAYAFV

-186 VASLYFAR
+186 AFSLYFAR
-194 ALGGICYS
+194 VLGGICYS

-238 LSAVVAG
+238 VSAVVAG

-251 VDTFSSKNGY
+251 VDAFSRKNGY
-261 YTGSN
+261 YTGSQ

-292 SLFVTEADPNEFA
+292 SLFVTEKEPNEFA

-315 FLSGCL
+315 LLCGCL
-321 CASLWVNNRTT
+321 CASLWVNNKTKV
-332 TTRHNR
+332 N
-338 REDDD
+338 REDEENEEVVMCDENR
-343 DDDDYDV
+343 
-350 DDKSLD
+350 S
-356 TSFET
+356 S
-361 SFEEGYDTDAN
+361 EEGHEEEED
-372 SNKKQQ
+372 
-378 EIINHGEFRKIR
+378 GEDVEEATKTPPQRILRTRTRRKRI
-390 KKKNDESKLTGRRGG
+390 GG
-405 IIESFKIVAT
+405 ILESFKIVAT

-420 SLGTMNS
+420 SLGTTNS

-448 DADQTVSGFVPHGVV
+448 DADQTISGFVPHGVV

-480 MSRRKSSLFL
+480 LSSVQRKRHH
-490 ATNSGSSSSSS
+490 TNVSGWGG
-501 ASDSIAQT
+501 DNNTSIAQT
-509 RQSLRYVFL
+509 RKSLRYVFL

-523 FFWTVIF
+523 FFWTVVF

-599 LCCASMMTLCF
+599 LCCAAMMSVCF
-610 ILSINEG
+610 ILNVNEG

>member
-1 MESSSSQS
+1 MPTSSSSS
-9 FDVVVL
+9 YENDAMLYVLKETPSTFETL
-15 ARDFPEHCLLC
+15 ARDFPEHCLLVVAGGSC
-26 IGVGTCF
+26 LF
-33 IVHVFARVFLS
+33 VHVFSRVLMNSRSSSGGRKREEHQSTTKEFLS
-44 KNERFM
+44 P
-50 NVHDDD
+50 V
-56 DDDALD
+56 
-62 EFDEGEKAYKLR
+62 R
-74 GKSNQNKESLASG
+74 GGGSNDLATTI
-87 RQYVSE
+87 E
-93 EKRFARLRTRYNI
+93 EKRFSRLRTRYNI

-129 GFSMSSIG
+129 GFTMQSIG
-137 FIFIL
+137 FTFVL

-153 VASMG
+153 VASLG
-158 DKYGH
+158 DRYGH
-163 KINCVLYGFAYALV
+163 KVNCVLYGFAYAFV

-186 VASLYFAR
+186 VFSLYFAR
-194 ALGGICYS
+194 VLGGICYS

-251 VDTFSSKNGY
+251 VDTFSRKNGY
-261 YTGSN
+261 YTGSQ

-292 SLFVTEADPNEFA
+292 SLFVTEKEPNEFA

-315 FLSGCL
+315 FLCGCL
-321 CASLWVNNRTT
+321 CASLWVNNKTKV
-332 TTRHNR
+332 N
-338 REDDD
+338 REDEENDEGD
-343 DDDDYDV
+343 
-350 DDKSLD
+350 
-356 TSFET
+356 ENA
-361 SFEEGYDTDAN
+361 SFEEDEDEEDEDREDEEDAT
-372 SNKKQQ
+372 K
-378 EIINHGEFRKIR
+378 IPPRRRTLRKTRR
-390 KKKNDESKLTGRRGG
+390 KRRGG
-405 IIESFKIVAT
+405 ILESFKIVAT

-420 SLGTMNS
+420 SLGTTNS

-480 MSRRKSSLFL
+480 LSSVQRKRPYVNVSVSGD
-490 ATNSGSSSSSS
+490 NSNNT
-501 ASDSIAQT
+501 SIAQT
-509 RQSLRYVFL
+509 RKSLRYVFL

-523 FFWTVIF
+523 FFWTVVF

-558 RGELVPNSLRASVTS
+558 RGELVPNNLRASVTS

-599 LCCASMMTLCF
+599 LCCAAMMSFCF
-610 ILSINEG
+610 ILSVNEG

>member
-1 MESSSSQS
+1 MPSSSSS
-9 FDVVVL
+9 SYENDAMLYVLKETPSTFETL
-15 ARDFPEHCLLC
+15 ARDFPEHCLLVVAGGSC
-26 IGVGTCF
+26 LF
-33 IVHVFARVFLS
+33 VHVFSRVLMNSRSSSGGRKREEHQSTTKEFLS
-44 KNERFM
+44 P
-50 NVHDDD
+50 V
-56 DDDALD
+56 
-62 EFDEGEKAYKLR
+62 R
-74 GKSNQNKESLASG
+74 GGGSNDLATTI
-87 RQYVSE
+87 E
-93 EKRFARLRTRYNI
+93 EKRFSRLRTRYNI

-129 GFSMSSIG
+129 GFTMQSIG
-137 FIFIL
+137 FIFVL

-153 VASMG
+153 VASLG
-158 DKYGH
+158 DRYGH
-163 KINCVLYGFAYALV
+163 KVNCVLYGFAYAFV

-186 VASLYFAR
+186 VFSLYFAR
-194 ALGGICYS
+194 VLGGICYS

-251 VDTFSSKNGY
+251 VDTFSRKNGY
-261 YTGSN
+261 YTGSQ

-292 SLFVTEADPNEFA
+292 SLFVTEKEPNEFA

-315 FLSGCL
+315 FLCGCL
-321 CASLWVNNRTT
+321 CASLWVNNKTKV
-332 TTRHNR
+332 N
-338 REDDD
+338 REDEENDEGD
-343 DDDDYDV
+343 
-350 DDKSLD
+350 
-356 TSFET
+356 ENA
-361 SFEEGYDTDAN
+361 SFEERGDEEDQDREDEEDAT
-372 SNKKQQ
+372 KMPPR
-378 EIINHGEFRKIR
+378 GRTLRKTRR
-390 KKKNDESKLTGRRGG
+390 KRRGG
-405 IIESFKIVAT
+405 ILESFKIVAT

-420 SLGTMNS
+420 SLGTTNS

-480 MSRRKSSLFL
+480 LSSVQRKRPYV
-490 ATNSGSSSSSS
+490 NVSGSGDNSNNT
-501 ASDSIAQT
+501 SIAQT
-509 RQSLRYVFL
+509 RKSLRYVFL

-523 FFWTVIF
+523 FFWTVVF

-558 RGELVPNSLRASVTS
+558 RGELVPNNLRASVTS

-599 LCCASMMTLCF
+599 LCCAAMMSFCF
-610 ILSINEG
+610 ILSVNEG

>member
-1 MESSSSQS
+1 MPSSSSS
-9 FDVVVL
+9 SYENDAMLYVLKETPSTFETL
-15 ARDFPEHCLLC
+15 ARDFPEHCLLVVAGGSC
-26 IGVGTCF
+26 LF
-33 IVHVFARVFLS
+33 VHVFSRVLMNSRSSSGGRKREEHQSTTKEFLS
-44 KNERFM
+44 P
-50 NVHDDD
+50 V
-56 DDDALD
+56 
-62 EFDEGEKAYKLR
+62 R
-74 GKSNQNKESLASG
+74 GGGSNDLATTI
-87 RQYVSE
+87 E
-93 EKRFARLRTRYNI
+93 EKRFSRLRTRYNI

-129 GFSMSSIG
+129 GFTMQSIG
-137 FIFIL
+137 FIFVL

-153 VASMG
+153 VASLG
-158 DKYGH
+158 DRYGH
-163 KINCVLYGFAYALV
+163 KVNCVLYGFAYAFV

-186 VASLYFAR
+186 VFSLYFAR
-194 ALGGICYS
+194 VLGGICYS

-251 VDTFSSKNGY
+251 VDTFSRKNGY
-261 YTGSN
+261 YTGSQ

-292 SLFVTEADPNEFA
+292 SLFVTEKEPNEFA

-315 FLSGCL
+315 FLCGCL
-321 CASLWVNNRTT
+321 CASLWVNNKTKV
-332 TTRHNR
+332 N
-338 REDDD
+338 REDEENDEGD
-343 DDDDYDV
+343 
-350 DDKSLD
+350 
-356 TSFET
+356 ENA
-361 SFEEGYDTDAN
+361 SFEEDGDEEGEDREDEEDAT
-372 SNKKQQ
+372 KMPPR
-378 EIINHGEFRKIR
+378 GRTLRKTRR
-390 KKKNDESKLTGRRGG
+390 KRRGG
-405 IIESFKIVAT
+405 ILESFKIVAT

-420 SLGTMNS
+420 SLGTTNS

-480 MSRRKSSLFL
+480 LSSVQRKRPYV
-490 ATNSGSSSSSS
+490 NVSGSGDNSNNT
-501 ASDSIAQT
+501 SIAQT
-509 RQSLRYVFL
+509 RKSLRYVFL

-523 FFWTVIF
+523 FFWTVVF

-558 RGELVPNSLRASVTS
+558 RGELVPNNLRASVTS

-599 LCCASMMTLCF
+599 LCCAAMMSFCF
-610 ILSINEG
+610 ILSVNEG

>member
-1 MESSSSQS
+1 MLVKDASAFES
-9 FDVVVL
+9 L
-15 ARDFPEHCLLC
+15 ARDFPEHCLLVVAGGSC
-26 IGVGTCF
+26 VL
-33 IVHVFARVFLS
+33 VHVFSSVLTRQTRKREEEQKNEFLS
-44 KNERFM
+44 PVRGGGGGGGGN
-50 NVHDDD
+50 DDHRKTMTNTD
-56 DDDALD
+56 L
-62 EFDEGEKAYKLR
+62 
-74 GKSNQNKESLASG
+74 
-87 RQYVSE
+87 VIE

-129 GFSMSSIG
+129 GFTMQSIG
-137 FIFIL
+137 FIFVL

-153 VASMG
+153 VASLG
-158 DKYGH
+158 DRYGH
-163 KINCVLYGFAYALV
+163 KVNCVLYGFAYAFV

-186 VASLYFAR
+186 AFSLYFAR
-194 ALGGICYS
+194 VLGGICYS

-238 LSAVVAG
+238 VSAVVAG

-251 VDTFSSKNGY
+251 VDAFSRKNGY
-261 YTGSN
+261 YTGSQ

-292 SLFVTEADPNEFA
+292 SLFVTEKEPNEFA

-315 FLSGCL
+315 LLCGCL
-321 CASLWVNNRTT
+321 CASLWVNNKTKV
-332 TTRHNR
+332 N
-338 REDDD
+338 REDEENEEVVICDENR
-343 DDDDYDV
+343 
-350 DDKSLD
+350 S
-356 TSFET
+356 S
-361 SFEEGYDTDAN
+361 EEGHEEGGD
-372 SNKKQQ
+372 
-378 EIINHGEFRKIR
+378 GEDVEEVTKTPPQRILRTRTRRKRI
-390 KKKNDESKLTGRRGG
+390 GG
-405 IIESFKIVAT
+405 ILESFKIVAT

-420 SLGTMNS
+420 SLGTTNS

-448 DADQTVSGFVPHGVV
+448 DADQTISGFVPHGVV

-480 MSRRKSSLFL
+480 LSSVQRKRHH
-490 ATNSGSSSSSS
+490 TNVNGCGG
-501 ASDSIAQT
+501 DNNNTSIAQT
-509 RQSLRYVFL
+509 RKSLRYVFL

-523 FFWTVIF
+523 FFWTVVF

-599 LCCASMMTLCF
+599 LCCAAMMSVCF
-610 ILSINEG
+610 ILNVNEG

>member
-1 MESSSSQS
+1 MPSSSSS
-9 FDVVVL
+9 SYENDAMLHVLKETPSTFETL
-15 ARDFPEHCLLC
+15 ARDFPEHCLLVVAGGSC
-26 IGVGTCF
+26 LF
-33 IVHVFARVFLS
+33 VHVFSRVLMNSRSSSGGRKREEHQSTTKEFLS
-44 KNERFM
+44 P
-50 NVHDDD
+50 V
-56 DDDALD
+56 
-62 EFDEGEKAYKLR
+62 R
-74 GKSNQNKESLASG
+74 GGGSNDLATTI
-87 RQYVSE
+87 E
-93 EKRFARLRTRYNI
+93 EKRFSRLRTRYNI

-129 GFSMSSIG
+129 GFTMQSIG
-137 FIFIL
+137 FIFVL

-153 VASMG
+153 VASLG
-158 DKYGH
+158 DRYGH
-163 KINCVLYGFAYALV
+163 KVNCVLYGFAYAFV

-186 VASLYFAR
+186 VFSLYFAR
-194 ALGGICYS
+194 VLGGICYS

-251 VDTFSSKNGY
+251 VDTFSRKNGY
-261 YTGSN
+261 YTGSQ

-292 SLFVTEADPNEFA
+292 SLFVTEKEPNEFA

-315 FLSGCL
+315 FLCGCL
-321 CASLWVNNRTT
+321 CASLWVNNKTKV
-332 TTRHNR
+332 N
-338 REDDD
+338 REDEENDEGD
-343 DDDDYDV
+343 
-350 DDKSLD
+350 
-356 TSFET
+356 ENA
-361 SFEEGYDTDAN
+361 SFEEDGDEEDEDREDEEDAT
-372 SNKKQQ
+372 K
-378 EIINHGEFRKIR
+378 IPPRRRTLRKTRR
-390 KKKNDESKLTGRRGG
+390 KRRGG
-405 IIESFKIVAT
+405 ILESFKIVAT

-420 SLGTMNS
+420 SLGTTNS

-480 MSRRKSSLFL
+480 LSSVQRKRPYVNVSVSGD
-490 ATNSGSSSSSS
+490 NSNNT
-501 ASDSIAQT
+501 SIAQT
-509 RQSLRYVFL
+509 RKSLRYVFL

-523 FFWTVIF
+523 FFWTVVF

-558 RGELVPNSLRASVTS
+558 RGELVPNNLRASVTS

-599 LCCASMMTLCF
+599 LCCAAMMSFCF
-610 ILSINEG
+610 ILSVNEG

>member
-1 MESSSSQS
+1 MPSSSSS
-9 FDVVVL
+9 SYENDAMLYVLKETPSTFETL
-15 ARDFPEHCLLC
+15 ARDFPEHCLLVVAGGSC
-26 IGVGTCF
+26 LF
-33 IVHVFARVFLS
+33 VHVFSRVLMNSRSSSGGRKREEHQSSTTKEFLS
-44 KNERFM
+44 P
-50 NVHDDD
+50 V
-56 DDDALD
+56 
-62 EFDEGEKAYKLR
+62 R
-74 GKSNQNKESLASG
+74 GGGSNDLATTI
-87 RQYVSE
+87 E
-93 EKRFARLRTRYNI
+93 EKRFSRLRTRYNI

-129 GFSMSSIG
+129 GFTMQSIG
-137 FIFIL
+137 FIFVL

-153 VASMG
+153 VASLG
-158 DKYGH
+158 DRYGH
-163 KINCVLYGFAYALV
+163 KVNCVLYGFAYAFV

-186 VASLYFAR
+186 VFSLYFAR
-194 ALGGICYS
+194 VLGGICYS

-251 VDTFSSKNGY
+251 VDTFSRKNGY
-261 YTGSN
+261 YTGSQ

-292 SLFVTEADPNEFA
+292 SLFVTEKEPNEFA

-315 FLSGCL
+315 FLCGCL
-321 CASLWVNNRTT
+321 CASLWVNNKTKV
-332 TTRHNR
+332 N
-338 REDDD
+338 REDEENDEGD
-343 DDDDYDV
+343 
-350 DDKSLD
+350 
-356 TSFET
+356 ENA
-361 SFEEGYDTDAN
+361 SFEEDGDEEGEDREDEEDAT
-372 SNKKQQ
+372 KMPPR
-378 EIINHGEFRKIR
+378 GRTLRKTRR
-390 KKKNDESKLTGRRGG
+390 KRRGG
-405 IIESFKIVAT
+405 ILESFKIVAT

-420 SLGTMNS
+420 SLGTTNS

-480 MSRRKSSLFL
+480 LSSVQRKRPYV
-490 ATNSGSSSSSS
+490 NVSGSGDNSNNT
-501 ASDSIAQT
+501 SIAQT
-509 RQSLRYVFL
+509 RKSLRYVFL

-523 FFWTVIF
+523 FFWTVVF

-558 RGELVPNSLRASVTS
+558 RGELVPNNLRASVTS

-599 LCCASMMTLCF
+599 LCCAAMMSFCF
-610 ILSINEG
+610 ILSVNEG

>member
-1 MESSSSQS
+1 MLVKDASAFES
-9 FDVVVL
+9 L
-15 ARDFPEHCLLC
+15 ARDFPEHCLLVVAGGSC
-26 IGVGTCF
+26 VL
-33 IVHVFARVFLS
+33 VHVFSSVLTRQTRKREEEQKNEFLS
-44 KNERFM
+44 PVRGGGGGGGGN
-50 NVHDDD
+50 DDHRKTMTNTD
-56 DDDALD
+56 L
-62 EFDEGEKAYKLR
+62 
-74 GKSNQNKESLASG
+74 
-87 RQYVSE
+87 VIE

-129 GFSMSSIG
+129 GFTMQSIG
-137 FIFIL
+137 FIFVL

-153 VASMG
+153 VASLG
-158 DKYGH
+158 DRYGH
-163 KINCVLYGFAYALV
+163 KVNCVLYGFAYAFV

-186 VASLYFAR
+186 AFSLYFAR
-194 ALGGICYS
+194 VLGGICYS

-238 LSAVVAG
+238 VSAVVAG

-251 VDTFSSKNGY
+251 VDAFSRKNGY
-261 YTGSN
+261 YTGSQ

-292 SLFVTEADPNEFA
+292 SLFVTEKEPNEFA

-315 FLSGCL
+315 LLCGCL
-321 CASLWVNNRTT
+321 CASLWVNNKTKV
-332 TTRHNR
+332 N
-338 REDDD
+338 REDEENEEVVICDENR
-343 DDDDYDV
+343 
-350 DDKSLD
+350 S
-356 TSFET
+356 S
-361 SFEEGYDTDAN
+361 EEGH
-372 SNKKQQ
+372 
-378 EIINHGEFRKIR
+378 EEGEDGEDVEEATKTPPQRTLRTRTRRKRI
-390 KKKNDESKLTGRRGG
+390 GG
-405 IIESFKIVAT
+405 ILESFKIVAT

-420 SLGTMNS
+420 SLGTTNS

-448 DADQTVSGFVPHGVV
+448 DADQTISGFVPHGVV

-480 MSRRKSSLFL
+480 LSSVQRKRHH
-490 ATNSGSSSSSS
+490 TNVNGCGG
-501 ASDSIAQT
+501 DNNNTSIAQT
-509 RQSLRYVFL
+509 RKSLRYVFL

-523 FFWTVIF
+523 FFWTVVF

-599 LCCASMMTLCF
+599 LCCAAMMSVCF
-610 ILSINEG
+610 ILNVNEG

>member
-1 MESSSSQS
+1 MLVKDASAFES
-9 FDVVVL
+9 L
-15 ARDFPEHCLLC
+15 ARDFPEHCLLVVAGGSC
-26 IGVGTCF
+26 VL
-33 IVHVFARVFLS
+33 VHVFSSVLTRQTRKREEEQKNEFLS
-44 KNERFM
+44 PVRGGGGGGGN
-50 NVHDDD
+50 DDHRKTMTNTD
-56 DDDALD
+56 L
-62 EFDEGEKAYKLR
+62 
-74 GKSNQNKESLASG
+74 
-87 RQYVSE
+87 VIE

-129 GFSMSSIG
+129 GFTMQSIG
-137 FIFIL
+137 FIFVL

-153 VASMG
+153 VASLG
-158 DKYGH
+158 DRYGH
-163 KINCVLYGFAYALV
+163 KVNCVLYGFAYAFV

-186 VASLYFAR
+186 AFSLYFAR
-194 ALGGICYS
+194 VLGGICYS

-238 LSAVVAG
+238 VSAVVAG

-251 VDTFSSKNGY
+251 VDAFSRKNGY
-261 YTGSN
+261 YTGSQ

-292 SLFVTEADPNEFA
+292 SLFVTEKEPNEFA

-315 FLSGCL
+315 LLCGCL
-321 CASLWVNNRTT
+321 CASLWVNNKTKV
-332 TTRHNR
+332 N
-338 REDDD
+338 REDKENEEVVICDENR
-343 DDDDYDV
+343 
-350 DDKSLD
+350 S
-356 TSFET
+356 S
-361 SFEEGYDTDAN
+361 EEGYEEEEN
-372 SNKKQQ
+372 
-378 EIINHGEFRKIR
+378 GEDVEEATKTPPQRILRTRTRRKRI
-390 KKKNDESKLTGRRGG
+390 GG
-405 IIESFKIVAT
+405 ILESFKIVAT

-420 SLGTMNS
+420 SLGTTNS

-448 DADQTVSGFVPHGVV
+448 DADQTISGFVPHGVV

-480 MSRRKSSLFL
+480 LSSVQRKRHH
-490 ATNSGSSSSSS
+490 TNVSGWGG
-501 ASDSIAQT
+501 DNNTSIAQT
-509 RQSLRYVFL
+509 RKSLRYVFL

-523 FFWTVIF
+523 FFWTVVF

-599 LCCASMMTLCF
+599 LCCAAMMSVCF
-610 ILSINEG
+610 ILNVNEG

>member
-1 MESSSSQS
+1 MLYVLKETPST
-9 FDVVVL
+9 FETL
-15 ARDFPEHCLLC
+15 ARDFPEHCLLVVAGGSC
-26 IGVGTCF
+26 LF
-33 IVHVFARVFLS
+33 VHVFSRVLMNSRSSSGGRKREEHQSTTKEFLS
-44 KNERFM
+44 P
-50 NVHDDD
+50 V
-56 DDDALD
+56 
-62 EFDEGEKAYKLR
+62 R
-74 GKSNQNKESLASG
+74 GGGSNDLATTI
-87 RQYVSE
+87 E
-93 EKRFARLRTRYNI
+93 EKRFSRLRTRYNI

-129 GFSMSSIG
+129 GFTMQSIG
-137 FIFIL
+137 FIFVL

-153 VASMG
+153 VASLG
-158 DKYGH
+158 DRYGH
-163 KINCVLYGFAYALV
+163 KVNCVLYGFAYAFV

-186 VASLYFAR
+186 VFSLYFAR
-194 ALGGICYS
+194 VLGGICYS

-226 ARLFASATFFNA
+226 AKLFASATFFNA

-251 VDTFSSKNGY
+251 VDTFSRKNGY
-261 YTGSN
+261 YTGSQ

-292 SLFVTEADPNEFA
+292 SLFVTEKEPNEFA

-315 FLSGCL
+315 FLCGCL
-321 CASLWVNNRTT
+321 CASLWVNNKTKV
-332 TTRHNR
+332 N
-338 REDDD
+338 REDEENDEGD
-343 DDDDYDV
+343 
-350 DDKSLD
+350 
-356 TSFET
+356 ENA
-361 SFEEGYDTDAN
+361 SFEEDGDEEGQDREDEEDAT
-372 SNKKQQ
+372 KMPPR
-378 EIINHGEFRKIR
+378 GRTLRKTRR
-390 KKKNDESKLTGRRGG
+390 KRRGG
-405 IIESFKIVAT
+405 ILESFKIVAT

-420 SLGTMNS
+420 SLGTTNS

-480 MSRRKSSLFL
+480 LSSVQRKRPYV
-490 ATNSGSSSSSS
+490 NVSGSGDNSNNT
-501 ASDSIAQT
+501 SIAQT
-509 RQSLRYVFL
+509 RKSLRYVFL

-523 FFWTVIF
+523 FFWTVVF

-558 RGELVPNSLRASVTS
+558 RGELVPNNLRASVTS

-599 LCCASMMTLCF
+599 LCCAAMMSFCF
-610 ILSINEG
+610 ILSVNEG

>member
-1 MESSSSQS
+1 MLVKDASAFES
-9 FDVVVL
+9 L
-15 ARDFPEHCLLC
+15 ARDFPEHCLLVVAGGSC
-26 IGVGTCF
+26 VL
-33 IVHVFARVFLS
+33 VHVFSSVLTRQTRKREEEQKNEFLS
-44 KNERFM
+44 PVRGGGGGGGN
-50 NVHDDD
+50 DDHRKTMTNTD
-56 DDDALD
+56 L
-62 EFDEGEKAYKLR
+62 
-74 GKSNQNKESLASG
+74 
-87 RQYVSE
+87 VIE

-129 GFSMSSIG
+129 GFTMQSIG
-137 FIFIL
+137 FIFVL

-153 VASMG
+153 VASLG
-158 DKYGH
+158 DRYGH
-163 KINCVLYGFAYALV
+163 KVNCVLYGFAYAFV

-186 VASLYFAR
+186 AFSLYFAR
-194 ALGGICYS
+194 VLGGICYS

-238 LSAVVAG
+238 VSAVVAG

-251 VDTFSSKNGY
+251 VDAFSRKNGY
-261 YTGSN
+261 YTGSQ

-292 SLFVTEADPNEFA
+292 SLFVTEKEPNEFA

-315 FLSGCL
+315 LLCGCL
-321 CASLWVNNRTT
+321 CASLWVNNKTKV
-332 TTRHNR
+332 N
-338 REDDD
+338 REDEENEEVVICDENR
-343 DDDDYDV
+343 
-350 DDKSLD
+350 S
-356 TSFET
+356 S
-361 SFEEGYDTDAN
+361 EEGH
-372 SNKKQQ
+372 
-378 EIINHGEFRKIR
+378 EEGEDGEDVEEATKTPPQRTLRTRTRRKRI
-390 KKKNDESKLTGRRGG
+390 GG
-405 IIESFKIVAT
+405 ILESFKIVAT

-420 SLGTMNS
+420 SLGTTNS

-448 DADQTVSGFVPHGVV
+448 DADQTISGFVPHGVV

-480 MSRRKSSLFL
+480 LSSVQRKRHH
-490 ATNSGSSSSSS
+490 TNVNGCGG
-501 ASDSIAQT
+501 DNNNTSIAQT
-509 RQSLRYVFL
+509 RKSLRYVFL

-523 FFWTVIF
+523 FFWTVVF

-599 LCCASMMTLCF
+599 LCCAAMMSVCF
-610 ILSINEG
+610 ILNVNEG

>member
-1 MESSSSQS
+1 MLVKDASAFES
-9 FDVVVL
+9 L
-15 ARDFPEHCLLC
+15 ARDFPEHCLLVVAGGSC
-26 IGVGTCF
+26 VL
-33 IVHVFARVFLS
+33 VHVFSSVLTRQTRKREEEQ
-44 KNERFM
+44 KNEILSPVRGGGGGGGG
-50 NVHDDD
+50 NDDHRKTMTNTD
-56 DDDALD
+56 L
-62 EFDEGEKAYKLR
+62 
-74 GKSNQNKESLASG
+74 
-87 RQYVSE
+87 VIE

-129 GFSMSSIG
+129 GFTMQSIG
-137 FIFIL
+137 FIFVL

-153 VASMG
+153 VASLG
-158 DKYGH
+158 DRYGH
-163 KINCVLYGFAYALV
+163 KVNCVLYGFAYAFV

-186 VASLYFAR
+186 AFSLYFAR
-194 ALGGICYS
+194 VLGGICYS

-238 LSAVVAG
+238 VSAVVAG

-251 VDTFSSKNGY
+251 VDAFSRKNGY
-261 YTGSN
+261 YTGSQ

-292 SLFVTEADPNEFA
+292 SLFVTEKEPNEFA

-315 FLSGCL
+315 LLCGCL
-321 CASLWVNNRTT
+321 CASLWVNNKTKV
-332 TTRHNR
+332 N
-338 REDDD
+338 REDEENEEVVICDENR
-343 DDDDYDV
+343 
-350 DDKSLD
+350 S
-356 TSFET
+356 S
-361 SFEEGYDTDAN
+361 EEGH
-372 SNKKQQ
+372 
-378 EIINHGEFRKIR
+378 EEGEDGEDVEEATKTPPQRTLRTRTRRKRI
-390 KKKNDESKLTGRRGG
+390 GG
-405 IIESFKIVAT
+405 ILESFKIVAT

-420 SLGTMNS
+420 SLGTTNS

-448 DADQTVSGFVPHGVV
+448 DADQTISGFVPHGVV

-480 MSRRKSSLFL
+480 LSSVQRKRHH
-490 ATNSGSSSSSS
+490 TNVNGCGG
-501 ASDSIAQT
+501 DNNNTSIAQT
-509 RQSLRYVFL
+509 RKSLRYVFL

-523 FFWTVIF
+523 FFWTVVF

-599 LCCASMMTLCF
+599 LCCAAMMSVCF
-610 ILSINEG
+610 ILNVNEG

>member
-1 MESSSSQS
+1 MLVKDASAFES
-9 FDVVVL
+9 L
-15 ARDFPEHCLLC
+15 ARDFPEHCLLVVAGGSC
-26 IGVGTCF
+26 VL
-33 IVHVFARVFLS
+33 VHVFSSVLTRQTRKREEEQKNEFLS
-44 KNERFM
+44 PVRGGGGGGGND
-50 NVHDDD
+50 VHRKTMTNTD
-56 DDDALD
+56 L
-62 EFDEGEKAYKLR
+62 
-74 GKSNQNKESLASG
+74 
-87 RQYVSE
+87 VIE

-129 GFSMSSIG
+129 GFTMQSIG
-137 FIFIL
+137 FIFVL

-153 VASMG
+153 VASLG
-158 DKYGH
+158 DRYGH
-163 KINCVLYGFAYALV
+163 KVNCVLYGFAYAFV

-186 VASLYFAR
+186 AFSLYFAR
-194 ALGGICYS
+194 VLGGICYS

-238 LSAVVAG
+238 VSAVVAG

-251 VDTFSSKNGY
+251 VDAFSRKNGY
-261 YTGSN
+261 YTGSQ

-292 SLFVTEADPNEFA
+292 SLFVTEKEPNEFA

-315 FLSGCL
+315 LLCGCL
-321 CASLWVNNRTT
+321 CASLWVNNKTKV
-332 TTRHNR
+332 N
-338 REDDD
+338 REDKENEEVVICDENR
-343 DDDDYDV
+343 
-350 DDKSLD
+350 S
-356 TSFET
+356 S
-361 SFEEGYDTDAN
+361 EEGH
-372 SNKKQQ
+372 
-378 EIINHGEFRKIR
+378 EEGEDGEDVEEATKTPPQRTLRTRTRRKRI
-390 KKKNDESKLTGRRGG
+390 GG
-405 IIESFKIVAT
+405 ILESFKIVAT

-420 SLGTMNS
+420 SLGTTNS

-448 DADQTVSGFVPHGVV
+448 DADQTISGFVPHGVV

-480 MSRRKSSLFL
+480 LSSVQRKRHH
-490 ATNSGSSSSSS
+490 TNVNGCGG
-501 ASDSIAQT
+501 DNNNTSIAQT
-509 RQSLRYVFL
+509 RKSLRYVFL

-523 FFWTVIF
+523 FFWTVVF

-599 LCCASMMTLCF
+599 LCCAAMMSVCF
-610 ILSINEG
+610 ILNVNEG

>member
-1 MESSSSQS
+1 MPSSSSS
-9 FDVVVL
+9 SYENDAMLHVLKETPSTFETL
-15 ARDFPEHCLLC
+15 ARDFPEHCLLVVAGGSC
-26 IGVGTCF
+26 LF
-33 IVHVFARVFLS
+33 VHVFSRVLMNSRSSSGGRKREEHQSTTKEFLS
-44 KNERFM
+44 P
-50 NVHDDD
+50 
-56 DDDALD
+56 A
-62 EFDEGEKAYKLR
+62 R
-74 GKSNQNKESLASG
+74 GGGGGSNDLATTI
-87 RQYVSE
+87 E
-93 EKRFARLRTRYNI
+93 EKRFSRLRTRYNI

-129 GFSMSSIG
+129 GFTMQSIG
-137 FIFIL
+137 FIFVL

-153 VASMG
+153 VASLG
-158 DKYGH
+158 DRYGH
-163 KINCVLYGFAYALV
+163 KVNCVLYGFAYAFV

-186 VASLYFAR
+186 VFSLYFAR
-194 ALGGICYS
+194 VLGGICYS

-251 VDTFSSKNGY
+251 VDTFSRKNGY
-261 YTGSN
+261 YTGSQ

-292 SLFVTEADPNEFA
+292 SLFVTEKEPNEFA

-315 FLSGCL
+315 FLCGCL
-321 CASLWVNNRTT
+321 CASLWVNNKTKV
-332 TTRHNR
+332 N
-338 REDDD
+338 REDEENDEGD
-343 DDDDYDV
+343 
-350 DDKSLD
+350 
-356 TSFET
+356 ENA
-361 SFEEGYDTDAN
+361 SFEEDEDEEDEDREDEEDAT
-372 SNKKQQ
+372 K
-378 EIINHGEFRKIR
+378 IPPRRRTLRKTRR
-390 KKKNDESKLTGRRGG
+390 KRRGG
-405 IIESFKIVAT
+405 ILESFKIVAT

-420 SLGTMNS
+420 SLGTTNS

-480 MSRRKSSLFL
+480 LSSVQRKRPYVHVSVSGD
-490 ATNSGSSSSSS
+490 NSNNT
-501 ASDSIAQT
+501 SIAQT
-509 RQSLRYVFL
+509 RKSLRYVFL

-523 FFWTVIF
+523 FFWTVVF

-558 RGELVPNSLRASVTS
+558 RGELVPNNLRASVTS

-599 LCCASMMTLCF
+599 LCCAAMMSFCF
-610 ILSINEG
+610 ILSVNEG

>member
-1 MESSSSQS
+1 MLVKDASAFES
-9 FDVVVL
+9 L
-15 ARDFPEHCLLC
+15 ARDFPEHCLLVVAGGSC
-26 IGVGTCF
+26 VL
-33 IVHVFARVFLS
+33 VHVFSSVLTRQTRKREEEQKNEFLS
-44 KNERFM
+44 PVRGGGGGGN
-50 NVHDDD
+50 DDHRKTMTNTD
-56 DDDALD
+56 L
-62 EFDEGEKAYKLR
+62 
-74 GKSNQNKESLASG
+74 
-87 RQYVSE
+87 VIE

-129 GFSMSSIG
+129 GFTMQSIG
-137 FIFIL
+137 FIFVL

-153 VASMG
+153 VASLG
-158 DKYGH
+158 DRYGH
-163 KINCVLYGFAYALV
+163 KVNCVLYGFAYAFV

-186 VASLYFAR
+186 AFSLYFAR
-194 ALGGICYS
+194 VLGGICYS

-238 LSAVVAG
+238 VSAVVAG

-251 VDTFSSKNGY
+251 VDAFSRKNGY
-261 YTGSN
+261 YTGSQ

-292 SLFVTEADPNEFA
+292 SLFVTEKEPNEFA

-315 FLSGCL
+315 LLCGCL
-321 CASLWVNNRTT
+321 CASLWVNNKTKV
-332 TTRHNR
+332 N
-338 REDDD
+338 REDKENEEVVICDENR
-343 DDDDYDV
+343 
-350 DDKSLD
+350 S
-356 TSFET
+356 S
-361 SFEEGYDTDAN
+361 EEGYEEEEN
-372 SNKKQQ
+372 
-378 EIINHGEFRKIR
+378 GEDVEEATKTPPQRILRTRTRRKRI
-390 KKKNDESKLTGRRGG
+390 GG
-405 IIESFKIVAT
+405 ILESFKIVAT

-420 SLGTMNS
+420 SLGTTNS

-448 DADQTVSGFVPHGVV
+448 DADQTISGFVPHGVV

-480 MSRRKSSLFL
+480 LSSVQRKRHH
-490 ATNSGSSSSSS
+490 TNVSGWGG
-501 ASDSIAQT
+501 DNNTSIAQT
-509 RQSLRYVFL
+509 RKSLRYVFL

-523 FFWTVIF
+523 FFWTVVF

-599 LCCASMMTLCF
+599 LCCAAMMSVCF
-610 ILSINEG
+610 ILNVNEG